1 MVQIKYEGEKVAKG
15 DSVFR
20 YYSNNE
26 DDLIN
31 KISDLDEQINKALE
45 ENESIVVSSDM
56 LSLERQIENT
66 LNVMYNT
73 NEIRKLDEYLKK
85 IESYVTKKAE
95 IAGER
100 SPSGSLVKN
109 LIQKRTNLEAELN
122 TSSKIINAPISGIVS
137 YRVDGLEE
145 ILKID
150 DFSNLNKKTL
160 DGYNL
165 KTGSVIPQTSKKGK
179 VVNNF
184 VCYIAAPIN
193 TEKADSAKIGD
204 KVVLRLSNSKEVE
217 ATIFN
222 IVNDTNGKILIFEIK
237 DKIGELIEYRK
248 ISFDIVWWKYSG
260 YKISNAAIF
269 TDNNDLSYIE
279 RNKAGYSEKV
289 FVKILRQNDT
299 YSIVQNYTDEELE
312 ELGIST
318 EEISQRSQLKLH
330 DEIILH

>member
-1 MVQIKYEGEKVAKG
+1 MEKNGLVQIKYEGEKVAKG

-204 KVVLRLSNSKEVE
+204 KVARQIILDLKGKLSGNQMSLLDSS
-217 ATIFN
+217 N
-222 IVNDTNGKILIFEIK
+222 ND
-237 DKIGELIEYRK
+237 ELT
-248 ISFDIVWWKYSG
+248 DALVALG
-260 YKISNAAIF
+260 YKQADIKKIVKNV
-269 TDNNDLSYIE
+269 NPDLTIE
-279 RNKAGYSEKV
+279 NQIKEA
-289 FVKILRQNDT
+289 
-299 YSIVQNYTDEELE
+299 
-312 ELGIST
+312 
-318 EEISQRSQLKLH
+318 LKL
-330 DEIILH
+330 LLK